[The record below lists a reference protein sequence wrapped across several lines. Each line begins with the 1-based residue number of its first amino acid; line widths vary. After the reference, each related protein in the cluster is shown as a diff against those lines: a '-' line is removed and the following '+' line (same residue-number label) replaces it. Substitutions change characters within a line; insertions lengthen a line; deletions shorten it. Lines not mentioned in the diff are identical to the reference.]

1 MKCESGIYKIE
12 NNINHKIY
20 VGQSK
25 NIHNRMLQHRSELR
39 HRKHINSHLQ
49 KAVDKYGLDN
59 FSFIVIEKCPIG
71 LLDEREVYWI
81 EKLQSANRKYGYNSS
96 LGGQAHR
103 LVSEATR
110 KLMRENFEGEKS
122 RTAKISEE
130 TAKQIVQML
139 LSSKSIHGIA
149 KELGIS
155 HKIVEGI
162 RAKKKWKYL
171 TEDVDFPQKRST
183 KYKWV
188 SVVPNTTYPLYRAIV
203 KVDGKKI
210 YDKSW
215 DSEYDAAVARE
226 LFIRKNKI
234 NACRNF
240 ADDVEL
246 QMPTKKRYATSK
258 YYGLTKEVGCD
269 NRWVVQLHIKGKMY
283 YVGAFPDEETAVIA
297 RENYIDKHFPN
308 ANLKRNILERT
319 VETTNSPLNA

>member
-39 HRKHINSHLQ
+39 RRKHINSHLQ
-49 KAVDKYGLDN
+49 MAVDKYGLDN

-81 EKLQSANRKYGYNSS
+81 EKLQSANKKYGYNSS

-110 KLMRENFEGEKS
+110 KLMRKNFEGEKS
-122 RTAKISEE
+122 RTAKISED

-162 RAKKKWKYL
+162 RTKKKWKYL

-215 DSEYDAAVARE
+215 DSAYDAAVARE

-240 ADDVEL
+240 ANDVEL

-258 YYGLTKEVGCD
+258 YYGLTKEVGCY
-269 NRWVVQLHIKGKMY
+269 NRWVVQFRIKGKMY
-283 YVGAFPDEETAVIA
+283 YIGTFPDEETAVIA